1 MLAFIS
7 AAPLIHGARLPFS
20 RAVLS
25 TPPRTL
31 TPRVATSM
39 ALDPSFLHHTLHL
52 SLATDA
58 FHGINQFLA
67 DAAAVTA
74 DFATTASEA
83 AKHATSSAGDAA
95 QHAASN
101 AGDAAKS
108 IASTA
113 GEAAQNAASTAG
125 AAAGTASEAVVQSKK
140 TGLWGNFV
148 GLVESA
154 IVSLHGVLEGAGVPG
169 AYGFSIIFFT
179 VIVKALTFPLNKKQ
193 MESTMRMQ
201 ALAPRLKK
209 IQTDYKENPS
219 VMNQMI
225 AQLYKEEKIN
235 PLAGCL
241 PVFAQI
247 PVWIALYRSV
257 LNLAADDLL
266 KESFLWLPSLQG
278 PVSKT
283 GQGLN
288 TWLFPLVDGAPPIGW
303 HDALCYLVLPV
314 ALVATQYYTTKLL
327 QPPTQDPQQQQANN
341 FLKFMPL
348 LIGWFSLNVPSGLGV
363 YWVTNNLLSTLQ
375 TMYIRSTFP
384 SAGNSASDDA
394 STSVID
400 TDSEEVMQSRSL
412 DIADGFRNNG
422 GSSTA
427 SKSSKASKSKKRRK
441 RR

>member
-7 AAPLIHGARLPFS
+7 AAPLIHGAQ
-20 RAVLS
+20 LS
-25 TPPRTL
+25 FARQVMAAPRRTL
-31 TPRVATSM
+31 TPRVATRM
-39 ALDPSFLHHTLHL
+39 ALDPSFLHHAVHH
-52 SLATDA
+52 SLTTDA
-58 FHGINQFLA
+58 LHGVSQLLA
-67 DAAAVTA
+67 DAAATTA
-74 DFATTASEA
+74 DFATTANEA
-83 AKHATSSAGDAA
+83 AKNFASTAGDAA
-95 QHAASN
+95 QNVAAT
-101 AGDAAKS
+101 AGD
-108 IASTA
+108 
-113 GEAAQNAASTAG
+113 AAQNAASM
-125 AAAGTASEAVVQSKK
+125 AGTAAEKTSKVVVESKK

-154 IVSLHGVLEGAGVPG
+154 IVSLHGVLERAGVPG

-179 VIVKALTFPLNKKQ
+179 FIVKALTFPLNKKQ

-209 IQTDYKENPS
+209 IQTDYKDNPS
-219 VMNQMI
+219 VQNQMI
-225 AQLYKEEKIN
+225 AQMYKDENIN

-266 KESFLWLPSLQG
+266 KEPFLWLPSLQG

-314 ALVATQYYTTKLL
+314 ILVATQFYTTKLL
-327 QPPTQDPQQQQANN
+327 QPPTQDSQQQQVNS

-363 YWVTNNLLSTLQ
+363 YWVTNNLLSTVQ
-375 TMYIRSTFP
+375 TVYIRSTF
-384 SAGNSASDDA
+384 SGSMSNTGNQDA
-394 STSVID
+394 SESVVNA
-400 TDSEEVMQSRSL
+400 DSQVVQSRSL

-422 GSSTA
+422 GA
-427 SKSSKASKSKKRRK
+427 SAAPKSPKASKSKKRRK

>member
-7 AAPLIHGARLPFS
+7 AAPLVHGAGSSFARQV
-20 RAVLS
+20 AVA
-25 TPPRTL
+25 PRRTL
-31 TPRVATSM
+31 TPCVATRM
-39 ALDPSFLHHTLHL
+39 ALDPSFLHHAVHH
-52 SLATDA
+52 SLTTDA
-58 FHGINQFLA
+58 LHGVSQLLA
-67 DAAAVTA
+67 DAATATA
-74 DFATTASEA
+74 DFATTANET
-83 AKHATSSAGDAA
+83 AK
-95 QHAASN
+95 N
-101 AGDAAKS
+101 

-113 GEAAQNAASTAG
+113 GDAAQNAASV
-125 AAAGTASEAVVQSKK
+125 AGTAAENTSKAVVESKK

-154 IVSLHGVLEGAGVPG
+154 IVSVHGGLERAGVPG
-169 AYGFSIIFFT
+169 AYGFSIILFT
-179 VIVKALTFPLNKKQ
+179 VIVKALTFPLNRKQ

-209 IQTDYKENPS
+209 IQTDYKDNSS

-225 AQLYKEEKIN
+225 AQMYKDEKIN

-257 LNLAADDLL
+257 LNLAANDLL

-288 TWLFPLVDGAPPIGW
+288 TWLYPLVDGAPPIGW

-314 ALVATQYYTTKLL
+314 ILVATQFYTTKLL

-375 TMYIRSTFP
+375 TVYIRSTF
-384 SAGNSASDDA
+384 SNSLSGTGNNDA
-394 STSVID
+394 SESVID
-400 TDSEEVMQSRSL
+400 EDSQVVQSSNL

-422 GSSTA
+422 GA
-427 SKSSKASKSKKRRK
+427 SAAPKGSKASKLKKRRK